1 MSRRSWGYVV
11 AGQAA
16 GDLLLGLERADAA
29 LREVVSWPDP
39 GIRGEA
45 EHVVVAVAAE
55 FEQFTAGFLL
65 HGGLRPG
72 DAADAGQSGEDGVA
86 ELACQRGEH
95 FFRYGGK
102 SKLNGT
108 MPLVDQAA
116 QRPLRLHRPDRARV
130 GLGAVLEI
138 PKQVG
143 VMPISA

>member
-1 MSRRSWGYVV
+1 M
-11 AGQAA
+11 
-16 GDLLLGLERADAA
+16 
-29 LREVVSWPDP
+29 
-39 GIRGEA
+39 
-45 EHVVVAVAAE
+45 AVAAE
-55 FEQFTAGFLL
+55 FEQFTAGFLV

-72 DAADAGQSGEDGVA
+72 TRRTLASPAGTAWRNSRASGGST
-86 ELACQRGEH
+86 

-102 SKLNGT
+102 SRLNGT

-138 PKQVG
+138 PEQVR